1 MCRFAFYLGSPIVVS
16 SLVTEPSNSIIH
28 QSFHSHERSEP
39 LNGDGFGVS
48 WYAPEVRPQ
57 PALFRDVTPAWSDAN
72 LHSLSQVTV
81 SPCIFAHVR
90 AASPGL
96 PVTRLNCHPFTSGR
110 FAFMHNGHVGG
121 FAQIVRRLQA
131 GLSDSAWAGI
141 RGSTDSEHLFAWF
154 CDCLAERRME
164 AAPGSRDDA
173 PADSTAVAKAGAE
186 LEPMSESMAA
196 AMRATIA
203 DQERLKREAGIEE
216 RSLLNL
222 VVSDGREAVITR
234 YITGGGDGAET
245 LYVHAGGRFVCE
257 QGVCRLLDRTAAERG
272 LLVASEPLSD
282 DPGWE
287 AVPVNH
293 LLLIRDG
300 LDFEISAL

>member
-1 MCRFAFYLGSPIVVS
+1 MCRFAFYLGSPIAVS
-16 SLVTEPSNSIIH
+16 ALVTEPSNSIIH
-28 QSFHSHERSEP
+28 QSFHSHERREP
-39 LNGDGFGVS
+39 LNGDGFGIA

-57 PALFRDVTPAWSDAN
+57 PALFRDVSPAWNDAN

-96 PVTRLNCHPFTSGR
+96 PVTRLNCHPFTRGR

-121 FAQIVRRLQA
+121 FGEIVRRLRSD
-131 GLSDSAWAGI
+131 LSDDAWGGI

-154 CDCLAERRME
+154 LDRLEERRAE
-164 AAPGSRDDA
+164 AG
-173 PADSTAVAKAGAE
+173 E
-186 LEPMSESMAA
+186 EPMAESMAA
-196 AMRATIA
+196 AMRATVA

-216 RSLLNL
+216 RSRLNM

-234 YITGGGDGAET
+234 YVTGGAEGAET
-245 LYVHAGGRFVCE
+245 LYVYTGGRYVCE
-257 QGVCRLLDRTAAERG
+257 AGVSRLLDPTSAEQG

-287 AVPVNH
+287 AVSVNH
-293 LLLIRDG
+293 LLVVREG
-300 LDFEISAL
+300 LEVEISSL